1 MKLFDVYP
9 LFDVNIVK
17 GKGCHVWD
25 DKGQEYLDL
34 YGGHAVISIGHAH
47 PHYVETISK
56 QVATLGFYSNSV
68 INKLQQEVAD
78 RLGAISGYDDYQLF
92 LINSGAEANENA
104 LKLASFYNG
113 RTRVISFAKAFHG
126 RTSLAVEVTNNPK
139 IIAPINDNGHVT
151 YLPLNDTEALKAEL
165 AKGDVCAVIIEGIQ
179 GVGGIQLPTTEF
191 MKAIRQACDET
202 DTVMILDEIQS
213 GYGRSGKFFAHQYN
227 DVRPDMITVAKGIG
241 NGFPMAGVLIS
252 PKFTPV
258 YGQLGTTFGGN
269 HLACAAAIAVL
280 DVMKAENLVENAAK
294 VGTHLLEE
302 LKGFK
307 GIKEVRGRGLM
318 IGMEFEE
325 PIKELRQ
332 KLLFEE
338 KVFTGVSGTNVIRL
352 LPAASARMTSSMNC
366 FAERLP
372 ASFGRQISRSEHAR
386 QLFEG
391 LTFGVCPRANR
402 SCISPDIATI

>member
-151 YLPLNDTEALKAEL
+151 YLPLNDTEALKTEL

-202 DTVMILDEIQS
+202 NTVMILDEIQS

-280 DVMKAENLVENAAK
+280 DVMKEENLVENAAK
-294 VGTHLLEE
+294 IGAHLLEE
-302 LKGFK
+302 LKNFK

-352 LPAASARMTSSMNC
+352 LPPLCLSMNEADE
-366 FAERLP
+366 FLNRL
-372 ASFGRQISRSEHAR
+372 HHV
-386 QLFEG
+386 
-391 LTFGVCPRANR
+391 TK
-402 SCISPDIATI
+402 

>member
-25 DKGQEYLDL
+25 EKGQEYLDL

-68 INKLQQEVAD
+68 INKLQQEVAE

-191 MKAIRQACDET
+191 MKAMRQACDET
-202 DTVMILDEIQS
+202 NTVMILDEIQS

-280 DVMKAENLVENAAK
+280 DVIKEENLVENAAK

-302 LKGFK
+302 LKNFK

-352 LPAASARMTSSMNC
+352 LPPLCLSMNEADE
-366 FAERLP
+366 FLNRLHHVM
-372 ASFGRQISRSEHAR
+372 Q
-386 QLFEG
+386 
-391 LTFGVCPRANR
+391 
-402 SCISPDIATI
+402 